1 MEQMSNIPKEKVY
14 RYLGYDRQKHNLT
27 KEMDKLVDQCISS
40 IIEISQLRTI
50 YSNPIS
56 LTRENGIIYA
66 GNIPLL
72 GNDIN
77 RHLEHC
83 SQSLFIAVTLGTAV
97 DALIRKYETID
108 IAKAVILEAVANVVI
123 EELADT
129 LENKLR
135 VEYRKKGL
143 YLTIRYSPGYGD
155 FPLSFQKEILDF
167 LDAYRKIGLSV
178 TPNYIM
184 IPRKSIT
191 AVLGISNFNV
201 KGKLAGCNQC
211 VLKEKC
217 NYRKRGMTCE
227 S

>member
-1 MEQMSNIPKEKVY
+1 M
-14 RYLGYDRQKHNLT
+14 
-27 KEMDKLVDQCISS
+27 
-40 IIEISQLRTI
+40 
-50 YSNPIS
+50 
-56 LTRENGIIYA
+56 
-66 GNIPLL
+66 
-72 GNDIN
+72 
-77 RHLEHC
+77 
-83 SQSLFIAVTLGTAV
+83 
-97 DALIRKYETID
+97 
-108 IAKAVILEAVANVVI
+108 
-123 EELADT
+123 
-129 LENKLR
+129 
-135 VEYRKKGL
+135 